1 MLTFFRQVRL
11 PIFLSIP
18 PQMCWMEV
26 SLCKTF
32 FRGEVSKS
40 MCLPTMTTTVKSRLG
55 IPK

>member
-40 MCLPTMTTTVKSRLG
+40 MCLPTMTTTVKSRLS